1 MHTKVFNEK
10 VEGKGIWILYTP
22 WVITSFLFNFSH
34 FLNNVWHYKI
44 DIFMATLETNGPP
57 KILSYLQTIPY
68 AYIIYGY
75 GYSQISLFFYFYKNK
90 SKWSILWRGTILWLK
105 SVTFSIYTYLDRNWT
120 LEFVDI
126 EGRPRYEKMLI
137 SFNFSTTAVGGHG
150 QTWPGMVLLEIWSNG
165 LTGQH
170 GLCDFSN
177 RESHFEWVIWH
188 VYENHSCESRLNSLF
203 MSSW

>member
-120 LEFVDI
+120 LEFVAN

-150 QTWPGMVLLEIWSNG
+150 QAWCYWKFEVMNLLASMGYVIFRIAKVTLNESFGMYTKTIAVKV
-165 LTGQH
+165 
-170 GLCDFSN
+170 D
-177 RESHFEWVIWH
+177 
-188 VYENHSCESRLNSLF
+188 
-203 MSSW
+203 